1 MNKYLLSTVALAA
14 LLAFSFAGDKM
25 KDKGS
30 MAGPKPGDM
39 APAFS
44 LQDQNGATVSLNELK
59 GKIVVL
65 EWFNNECPF
74 VQKFYK
80 GGHMNQWASTYMG
93 KDVVWL
99 AINSTSGKTIADDKA
114 IATEWKIDR
123 PILSDASGEIG
134 KAYGSKN
141 TPTMYII
148 DKDGKLAYRGAID
161 SNSDSS
167 TDSISSSKNYVAQA
181 LNEMLA
187 GKPVSEPMT
196 KAYGCSVK
204 YGK

>member
-1 MNKYLLSTVALAA
+1 MKKTLLSTVALVA

-25 KDKGS
+25 KDKS
-30 MAGPKPGDM
+30 GPKPGDM

-44 LQDQNGATVSLNELK
+44 LTDQNGQTVTNDQLK

-74 VQKFYK
+74 VVKFYK

-99 AINSTSGKTIADDKA
+99 AVNSTNGKAVADNKA
-114 IATEWKIDR
+114 VAAEWKIDR
-123 PILSDASGEIG
+123 PILADTTTEVA
-134 KAYGSKN
+134 KAYGAKN

-148 DKDGKLAYRGAID
+148 DKDGKIAYRGAID
-161 SNSDSS
+161 NKSVPDSS
-167 TDSISSSKNYVAQA
+167 AIDGAKNYVAQA
-181 LNEMLA
+181 LDEMLA

-196 KAYGCSVK
+196 KAYGCNVK
-204 YGK
+204 YAN

>member
-1 MNKYLLSTVALAA
+1 MKKTLLSTVALVA
-14 LLAFSFAGDKM
+14 LLALSFAGDKM
-25 KDKGS
+25 KDKS
-30 MAGPKPGDM
+30 GPKPGDI

-44 LQDQNGATVSLNELK
+44 LTDQNGQTVTSDQLK

-80 GGHMNQWASTYMG
+80 GGQMNQWASTYMG

-99 AINSTSGKTIADDKA
+99 AVNSTSGKTVADNKA
-114 IATEWKIDR
+114 IATEWKIQR
-123 PILSDASGEIG
+123 PILSDASGEVG

-161 SNSDSS
+161 NKSVPEPSAIDGA
-167 TDSISSSKNYVAQA
+167 KNYVAQA
-181 LNEMLA
+181 LDEMLA

-204 YGK
+204 YAN

>member
-1 MNKYLLSTVALAA
+1 MKKTLLSTLALVALV
-14 LLAFSFAGDKM
+14 AFSFAGDKAN
-25 KDKGS
+25 

-44 LQDQNGATVSLNELK
+44 LTDQNGQTVTSDQLK
-59 GKIVVL
+59 GKVVVL

-80 GGHMNQWASTYMG
+80 GGEMNQWASTYMG

-99 AINSTSGKTIADDKA
+99 AVNSTSGKTVADNKTIAS
-114 IATEWKIDR
+114 EWKIQR
-123 PILSDASGEIG
+123 PILSDASGEVG

-148 DKDGKLAYRGAID
+148 DKDGKIAYRGAID
-161 SNSDSS
+161 NKNDPNPA
-167 TDSISSSKNYVAQA
+167 TIKDAKNYVAQA
-181 LNEMLA
+181 LDEILA

-204 YGK
+204 YSN

>member
-1 MNKYLLSTVALAA
+1 MKKTLISTLALVALV
-14 LLAFSFAGDKM
+14 AFSFAGDKA
-25 KDKGS
+25 KDKS
-30 MAGPKPGDM
+30 AAGPKPGDM

-44 LQDQNGATVSLNELK
+44 LTDQNGQTVTSDQLK

-80 GGHMNQWASTYMG
+80 GGQMNDWASTYQG
-93 KDVVWL
+93 KDVVWI
-99 AINSTSGKTIADDKA
+99 AINSTSGKTVADNKA
-114 IATEWKIDR
+114 ISTEWKIQR
-123 PILSDASGEIG
+123 PILSDASGDVG

-148 DKDGKLAYRGAID
+148 DKDGKIAYRGAID
-161 SNSDSS
+161 NKSVPESS
-167 TDSISSSKNYVAQA
+167 AIDGATNYVAKA
-181 LNEMLA
+181 LDEMLA

-196 KAYGCSVK
+196 KAYGCPVK
-204 YGK
+204 YAN

>member
-1 MNKYLLSTVALAA
+1 MKKTLLSTVALVA

-25 KDKGS
+25 KDKS
-30 MAGPKPGDM
+30 GPKPGDM

-44 LQDQNGATVSLNELK
+44 LTDQNGQTVTSDQLK

-74 VQKFYK
+74 VVKFYK

-99 AINSTSGKTIADDKA
+99 AVNSTNGKAVADNKA
-114 IATEWKIDR
+114 VAAEWKIDR
-123 PILSDASGEIG
+123 PILADTTTEVA
-134 KAYGSKN
+134 KAYGAKN

-148 DKDGKLAYRGAID
+148 DKDGKIAYRGAID
-161 SNSDSS
+161 NKSVPDSS
-167 TDSISSSKNYVAQA
+167 AIDGAKNYVAQA
-181 LNEMLA
+181 LDEMLA

-196 KAYGCSVK
+196 KAYGCNVK
-204 YGK
+204 YAN